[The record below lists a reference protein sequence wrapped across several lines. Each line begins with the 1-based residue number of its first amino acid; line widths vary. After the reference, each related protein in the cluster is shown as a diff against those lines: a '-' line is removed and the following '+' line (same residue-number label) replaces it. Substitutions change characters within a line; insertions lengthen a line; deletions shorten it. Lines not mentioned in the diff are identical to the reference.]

1 MVHAQ
6 KWFRWSGLPPWKP
19 DTQGTLNL
27 GLEDWFTTER
37 AKGRTSWRTRVKSR
51 TGLHT
56 AANRL
61 HTACTCS
68 GNEVDRTPRPPLLG
82 ASEEG
87 CVLPQRPPSPRSQ
100 KCLLSAPQTLASVS
114 ENLWNQASVHEGRSV
129 SLATP
134 EAEHRQQPHGEP
146 ASSLALEHS
155 ELTGASPNLQIC
167 WYRTETQKQSLQVLT
182 LY

>member
-51 TGLHT
+51 TGPHT

-114 ENLWNQASVHEGRSV
+114 ENLWNQASVHEGRWVWQHRRQSTGSSHMENLPPLSPWSTV
-129 SLATP
+129 SSQEPHQIFRFADIELR
-134 EAEHRQQPHGEP
+134 HR
-146 ASSLALEHS
+146 
-155 ELTGASPNLQIC
+155 NKV
-167 WYRTETQKQSLQVLT
+167 YK
-182 LY
+182 Y